1 MSMKIKV
8 PLVMLVSLTINLIVL
23 FLYVRFYAYNRIEDT
38 IYEFKAEIAGYA
50 DEIAETAAEGSYGDA
65 VLFVEG
71 YTRPYDTS
79 YALLGLDNADYMLLD
94 SEKDHAFALTEVRTI
109 HMISSEGISDDYL
122 VQVQKYFNV
131 KDLQVYEM
139 VLTLLYLEIGI
150 MVVMFLIIGVVLS
163 VNYAQPIT
171 KLEKR
176 MEQYR
181 RDGIAVPESERK
193 DEIGKLE
200 NEFSHLSSTL
210 NEEKQLQNRIIAS
223 ISHDIKTPLT
233 SVLGYTERVVN
244 KDIPPEKQKQYLG
257 IIYNQA
263 RDIESIVQGF
273 DEYLLSTMPAKD
285 QSTPYTVEYICRMLE
300 DEYREQLEHDG
311 VTFSTHNTCGAKASI
326 QADLFGLR
334 RVFANIIGNSLR
346 HSTSDKLTIR
356 VNARC
361 EEDSVW
367 FAISDNGNGVNE
379 ADLAHVFEPFYT
391 SDQSRRVSGLGLS
404 ICKSIIERHAGTI
417 TIENNQTGGA
427 TTTITLPIIIQ

>member
-1 MSMKIKV
+1 MSMRIKI
-8 PLVMLVSLTINLIVL
+8 PLVMLVSLTINLVVL
-23 FLYVRFYAYNRIEDT
+23 FLYVRFYAYNRIEET
-38 IYEFKAEIAGYA
+38 IYDFKAEIAGYA
-50 DEIAETAAEGSYGDA
+50 DEIAGTVAGSDYEDA
-65 VLFVEG
+65 VLYMES
-71 YTRPYDTS
+71 YNRLDDTAYS
-79 YALLGLDNADYMLLD
+79 LLGLNNGDYILLD
-94 SEKDHAFALTEVRTI
+94 SGKEHAFALTEVRTV
-109 HMISSEGISDDYL
+109 HMISSEGAKDDYL

-163 VNYAQPIT
+163 VNYAQPIA

-200 NEFSHLSSTL
+200 NEFSHLSRTL

-285 QSTPYTVEYICRMLE
+285 QSTPYTVEYICQMLE
-300 DEYREQLEHDG
+300 DEYRDQLENEG
-311 VTFSTHNTCGAKASI
+311 ITFSAHNTCGGKVSI

-346 HSTSDKLTIR
+346 HAAREKLTIR

-361 EEDSVW
+361 EEDKVA
-367 FAISDNGNGVNE
+367 FAISDNGSGVNA

-427 TTTITLPIIIQ
+427 TTTITLPIIQ